1 MNAAAARIDRLACAA
16 LAREVALE
24 GKPGLVTPTV
34 RGSHADMDHRT
45 FTASIAA
52 LQGYFGDC
60 VVLGAAGAAFAA
72 LQARGREA
80 ERAMFAATG
89 GINTHKGAVFTLGL
103 LCAAAGWQLA
113 DAGRLAPHGLGEVV
127 AQRWGT
133 AILAAGQGAGPEVNA
148 THGARLRRAAGLQGA
163 REQAAAGFPVLFEVT
178 LPQLHAASRR
188 AEPPSAGALHALLAT
203 IAVLPDTNLAHRGG
217 LAGLAWAQREAQAFL
232 DRGGLAAA
240 DGAVALD
247 ALCGA
252 FVERWLSPGG
262 SADLLAAAWMLQDMA
277 VFARQDDG
285 RTGSVRQRVA
295 A

>member
-24 GKPGLVTPTV
+24 GKPGLVTPTA
-34 RGSHADMDHRT
+34 RGSHADMDHRS

-52 LQGYFGDC
+52 LRGYFGDC
-60 VVLGAAGAAFAA
+60 VVLGAAGAALPA
-72 LQARGREA
+72 LQARGRVA

-113 DAGRLAPHGLGEVV
+113 DAGRLAPQVLGEVV
-127 AQRWGT
+127 AECWGT
-133 AILAAGQGAGPEVNA
+133 AILAAGRAPGAEVNA
-148 THGARLRRAAGLQGA
+148 THGARLRRVAGLPGA

-178 LPQLHAASRR
+178 LPQLRAASR
-188 AEPPSAGALHALLAT
+188 AVPPAAAALHALLAT
-203 IAVLPDTNLAHRGG
+203 MAVLPDTNLAHRGG
-217 LAGLAWAQREAQAFL
+217 LAGLAWAQRQAQAFL
-232 DRGGLAAA
+232 ARGGLAVA
-240 DGAVALD
+240 DGTVALD
-247 ALCGA
+247 ALCAA

-262 SADLLAAAWMLQDMA
+262 SADLLAAAWLLQDMA
-277 VFARQDDG
+277 AQAG
-285 RTGSVRQRVA
+285 RHDAVTDSGRQRVA